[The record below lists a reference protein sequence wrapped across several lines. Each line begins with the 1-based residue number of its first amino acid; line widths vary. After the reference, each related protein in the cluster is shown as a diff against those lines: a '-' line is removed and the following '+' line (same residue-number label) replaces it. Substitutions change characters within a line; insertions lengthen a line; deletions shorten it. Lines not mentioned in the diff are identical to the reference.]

1 MSRVGWGSHF
11 STATFLVG
19 ERKEMAWSERSEL
32 SELIGWMNASTRP
45 THGF

>member
-1 MSRVGWGSHF
+1 MSRADRGSHF

-19 ERKEMAWSERSEL
+19 ERKEMAWSE
-32 SELIGWMNASTRP
+32 LIGWMSALARP